1 MTEGLEVG
9 RDAGMPVSK
18 DYEVPFYFTGEIKKV
33 TVRLP

>member
-18 DYEVPFYFTGEIKKV
+18 DYQVPFTFTGEIGKV
-33 TVRLP
+33 VVKLQ